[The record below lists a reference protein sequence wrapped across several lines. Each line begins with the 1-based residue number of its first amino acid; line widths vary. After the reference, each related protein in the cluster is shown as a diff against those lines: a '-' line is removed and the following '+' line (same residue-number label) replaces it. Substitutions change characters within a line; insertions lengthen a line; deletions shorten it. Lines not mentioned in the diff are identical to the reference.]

1 MLARPAAP
9 LATSVQRI
17 SSVDKT
23 NKMRNSVNETN
34 KNWLPWQRYLRDRN
48 TNFRLIVY
56 SHGST
61 NRENLAKIGVVDV
74 EIIGLKEI
82 FKK

>member
-56 SHGST
+56 SHGSA

-74 EIIGLKEI
+74 EIIG
-82 FKK
+82 